1 MYTWGTMKRKF
12 QERVVETLRDF
23 LQDQMRKRGMSARQ
37 FAELCGVSNTVISRA
52 ISKTKPTTPDITTL
66 DKIARAIGVDVFS
79 LIRLVIPDADDMDIE
94 ARITAQEIVRL
105 PADERRFIMAFIRGA
120 IAKGVQSGE

>member
-1 MYTWGTMKRKF
+1 M
-12 QERVVETLRDF
+12 ETLRSF
-23 LQDQMRKRGMSARQ
+23 LLDQMQKRGMSARQ

-52 ISKTKPTTPDITTL
+52 VSKTKPTTPDITTL

-79 LIRLVIPDADDMDIE
+79 LVRLVIPDADDMDIE

-105 PADERRFIMAFIRGA
+105 PTDERRFIMAFIRGA
-120 IAKGVQSGE
+120 IVKSLQSEG